1 MYKHFPHG
9 YVFFYGFFIYEIY
22 LLIHEV
28 DTIETYSHLSSSE
41 YIAIHNT
48 IITLFRNKNVD

>member
-1 MYKHFPHG
+1 MCMYFSTG
-9 YVFFYGFFIYEIY
+9 FIYEIY

-28 DTIETYSHLSSSE
+28 DTIEKYSHLSSSE

-48 IITLFRNKNVD
+48 IITLFRKKS

>member
-48 IITLFRNKNVD
+48 IITLFRKLA